1 MEIKTTE
8 TGDVSVVDI
17 QGHLDTNTSPE
28 AEAAINALID
38 AGTSRIL
45 IDFGALDYIS
55 SAGLRVLLATAK
67 KLKAAGGDLKICS
80 LNDTVQEVFD
90 ISGFSS
96 ILAVSANQEEALA
109 SF

>member
-1 MEIKTTE
+1 MEITTTE
-8 TGDVSVVDI
+8 TGDVSVLDI

-28 AEAAINALID
+28 AEAAINALIE
-38 AGTSRIL
+38 AGSSKIL
-45 IDFGALDYIS
+45 INFATLEYIS

-67 KLKAAGGDLKICS
+67 KLKSAGGDLKICS

-96 ILAVSANQEEALA
+96 ILTVSANPEEALA

>member
-8 TGDVSVVDI
+8 SGDVSVLEI

-28 AEAAINALID
+28 AEASINALIEG
-38 AGTSRIL
+38 GTSKIL
-45 IDFGALDYIS
+45 INFAALEYIS

-96 ILAVSANQEEALA
+96 ILAVSNDQDEALA

>member
-8 TGDVSVVDI
+8 TGDVNVLELA
-17 QGHLDTNTSPE
+17 GHLDTNTSPD
-28 AEAAINALID
+28 AESAINALID
-38 AGTSRIL
+38 AGARKLL
-45 IDFGALDYIS
+45 INFAALEYIS
-55 SAGLRVLLATAK
+55 SAGLRVLLATARN
-67 KLKAAGGDLKICS
+67 LRQYGGDLKICS

-96 ILAVSANQEEALA
+96 ILTVSNDQDEALA

>member
-8 TGDVSVVDI
+8 SGDVRILVV

-28 AEAAINALID
+28 AERSINALID
-38 AGTSRIL
+38 AGATKLL
-45 IDFGALDYIS
+45 INFATVEYIS

-67 KLKAAGGDLKICS
+67 KLKGAGGDLKICN

-96 ILAVSANQEEALA
+96 ILAVSSSQEEALD